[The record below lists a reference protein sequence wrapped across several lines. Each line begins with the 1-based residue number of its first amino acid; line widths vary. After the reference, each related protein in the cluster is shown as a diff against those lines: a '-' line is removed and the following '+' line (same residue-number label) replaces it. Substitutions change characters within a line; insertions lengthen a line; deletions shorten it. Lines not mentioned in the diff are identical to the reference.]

1 MGQNKMRELCKEM
14 NDARGA
20 ASSQEDFMRLAGIG
34 PELAEFVTE
43 FINSP
48 EIFFSMPVERRC
60 EIENQLDAVLA
71 SIAR

>member
-1 MGQNKMRELCKEM
+1 
-14 NDARGA
+14 
-20 ASSQEDFMRLAGIG
+20 MRLAGIG

-48 EIFFSMPVERRC
+48 EIFFSLPVERRC